1 MCNLVSGEIAEDF
14 AQYFTASEQQPSLVY
29 LGVREETESGKVIGA
44 GGILIQPMP
53 GCPEEQIARVEGAA
67 QHMTKL
73 TQFLSEGMDLSDA
86 VTEFLGTLEPEI
98 TAEFVPAFSCDCT
111 RDRLE
116 RALLS
121 IGEKELTDILENEGE
136 AELTCQFCLK
146 KYHFGREDL
155 TGLLNSAKS
164 GRADG
169 E

>member
-1 MCNLVSGEIAEDF
+1 
-14 AQYFTASEQQPSLVY
+14 
-29 LGVREETESGKVIGA
+29 
-44 GGILIQPMP
+44 MP
-53 GCPEEQIARVEGAA
+53 GCPEEQIARVEAAA

-98 TAEFVPAFSCDCT
+98 TAEFVHAFSCDCT

-136 AELTCQFCLK
+136 TELTC
-146 KYHFGREDL
+146 
-155 TGLLNSAKS
+155 
-164 GRADG
+164 
-169 E
+169 